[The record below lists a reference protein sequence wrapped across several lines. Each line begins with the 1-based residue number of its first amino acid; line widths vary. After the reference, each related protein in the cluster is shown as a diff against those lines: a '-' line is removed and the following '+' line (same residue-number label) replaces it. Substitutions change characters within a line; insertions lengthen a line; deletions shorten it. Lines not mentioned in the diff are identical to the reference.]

1 MAGIT
6 ESLSAFSEKLK
17 RFNDAGKTDRT
28 VKPAENQQLQRQIRD
43 REERLKSTVI
53 ATYKN
58 YKAPFEAMG
67 QLSDRAK
74 AMDQDER
81 SLFKAYNLFSG
92 AMNLNENGEDGKSA
106 GNEGADTETTF
117 ISRIEILSPLTQK
130 SAYTTGGQFIYLMM
144 WLYFEKNC
152 REYMPVLAE
161 KENGWSLGFV
171 HAKNYSFENHDREI
185 FEIVRQ
191 EFYEGEE

>member
-1 MAGIT
+1 
-6 ESLSAFSEKLK
+6 
-17 RFNDAGKTDRT
+17 
-28 VKPAENQQLQRQIRD
+28 
-43 REERLKSTVI
+43 
-53 ATYKN
+53 
-58 YKAPFEAMG
+58 MG

-81 SLFKAYNLFSG
+81 SLLKAYNLFSG

-106 GNEGADTETTF
+106 GSEGAGTETTF

>member
-74 AMDQDER
+74 SMDQDER
-81 SLFKAYNLFSG
+81 SLLKAYNLFSG
-92 AMNLNENGEDGKSA
+92 TMNLNENGEDGKSA
-106 GNEGADTETTF
+106 GSEGAGTETTF
-117 ISRIEILSPLTQK
+117 ISRIEILTPLTQK

-152 REYMPVLAE
+152 REYFPYFSEREKGWELCFKSPANFLFEGRE
-161 KENGWSLGFV
+161 KEV
-171 HAKNYSFENHDREI
+171 
-185 FEIVRQ
+185 FEIVKS
-191 EFYEGEE
+191 EFYS